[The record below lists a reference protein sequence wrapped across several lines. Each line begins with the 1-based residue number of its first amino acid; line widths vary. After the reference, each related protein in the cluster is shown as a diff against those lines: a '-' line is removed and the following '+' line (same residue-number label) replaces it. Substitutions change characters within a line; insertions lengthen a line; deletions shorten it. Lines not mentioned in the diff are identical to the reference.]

1 MKYVINI
8 ELDRSVDGIF
18 LSEVKEAIEKTT
30 EFRCVKDKD
39 DNKLGLGIGGN
50 TTVIVEA
57 IDRASVDLK
66 NKILLVTLISI
77 NDNRKILL
85 SVEEVVY
92 KELLCKT
99 RNFDYK

>member
-8 ELDRSVDGIF
+8 ELDRPVDGIF

-30 EFRCVKDKD
+30 EYRCVKDNND
-39 DNKLGLGIGGN
+39 DKMGLGIGGN
-50 TTVIVEA
+50 SIAIIEA
-57 IDRASVDLK
+57 MDRASVDLK
-66 NKILLVTLISI
+66 EKALLVTLISI
-77 NDNRKILL
+77 NDGRKILF

-99 RNFDYK
+99 RSFDYK